1 MTNTM
6 AVSEIRKEKFRDAQ
20 RVQESFLAG
29 IEKRVLIAMAKRM
42 PAAVNADHLTAIGFA
57 AMIAAGVAY
66 AAAPAWA
73 PALLVVNLLLALN
86 WFGDSMDGTLA
97 RFREQQRPRYGY
109 YVDHIIDALSALF
122 LFGGLG
128 LSGYMSERIAVGMLL
143 CYLLLAIQSYLATH
157 SLGVFSISWWKFSPT
172 EMRILLALG
181 NTVAF
186 FTPYT
191 AIFGPRM
198 LFFDVA
204 GVIAIA
210 CMAVV
215 LSVTVLRNTATLYR
229 AERIEAK

>member
-1 MTNTM
+1 MTNTLPLPK
-6 AVSEIRKEKFRDAQ
+6 VHKHEFRDAT
-20 RVQESFLAG
+20 RVQQSFLAA
-29 IEKRVLIAMAKRM
+29 IEKRILIAMARRI
-42 PAAVNADHLTAIGFA
+42 PASINADHLTLLGFA
-57 AMIAAGVAY
+57 SMIAAGFAY
-66 AAAPAWA
+66 AAALVWA
-73 PALLVVNLLLALN
+73 PALLAVNALLALN

-97 RFREQQRPRYGY
+97 RVRNQQRPRYGY

-128 LSGYMSERIAVGMLL
+128 LSGYMSERVAFGMLL

-186 FTPYT
+186 FFPHTQ
-191 AIFGPRM
+191 ILGPRM

-204 GVIAIA
+204 GSIAILS
-210 CMAVV
+210 MLVV
-215 LSVTVLRNTATLYR
+215 LLATVVKNTAKLYR
-229 AERIEAK
+229 EERI